1 MASPNRCKKCLQLHD
16 QYVLGGHKAREKL
29 MVSLAVMMLFSSILT
44 NVPQATREL
53 STTVTLQ
60 RCNVDSWNVM
70 RGGR

>member
-1 MASPNRCKKCLQLHD
+1 
-16 QYVLGGHKAREKL
+16 